1 LFVCLFVFASIS
13 LISVPPP
20 IFFFLFL
27 PFCLFWDF
35 LSLRCKEHDSKC
47 GDHRV
52 AY

>member
-1 LFVCLFVFASIS
+1 
-13 LISVPPP
+13 
-20 IFFFLFL
+20 
-27 PFCLFWDF
+27 LFWDF